1 MKIMITGA
9 SRGLGKELVNVF
21 SNRGNYLI
29 MSNRNGSY
37 ELSEEGVVV
46 SGDLTYLATINT
58 LYHEAELVDGVDVL
72 INCAGIYAN
81 GEFDQVE
88 FKKVMDVNFFA
99 PVLLTMKL
107 FPLFRRQKGGCIVNL
122 NSLAGKVAGKGEMV
136 YAASKHALKGFF
148 DSLKFEATKY
158 NIKIL
163 NVYSGAMKTDMTKHR
178 PDWDKLIDPKE
189 VARVIFDLCQNYK
202 SLNINEITIT
212 RSNY

>member
-1 MKIMITGA
+1 MKVMITGA

-21 SNRGNYLI
+21 SGHGNYLI
-29 MSNRNGSY
+29 MSNRNDIY
-37 ELSEEGVVV
+37 ELHEEGVVV
-46 SGDLTYLATINT
+46 SGDLTHPATINT
-58 LYHEAELVDGVDVL
+58 LCHEAELVDGIDIL

-81 GEFDQVE
+81 GEFNQAE
-88 FKKVMDVNFFA
+88 LKKVMDVNFFA
-99 PVLLTMKL
+99 TVLLTMKL
-107 FPLFRRQKGGCIVNL
+107 FPLFRRRNGGCIVNL
-122 NSLAGKVAGKGEMV
+122 NSLAGVVAGKGEMA